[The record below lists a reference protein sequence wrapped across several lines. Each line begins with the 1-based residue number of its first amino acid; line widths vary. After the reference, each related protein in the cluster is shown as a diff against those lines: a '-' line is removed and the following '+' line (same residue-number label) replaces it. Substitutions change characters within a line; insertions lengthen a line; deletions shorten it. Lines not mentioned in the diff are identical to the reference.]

1 MPFFPQQAQQYT
13 TPAPLTLPPAPP
25 TLATLMPSLFP
36 THPPPPVYDHA
47 VALRYSNQPYQYN
60 FDFAPGTPVV
70 YCAYG
75 ANPIPSY
82 NTPYKK
88 CIPYHPLCG
97 ITFTVSVPFTQW
109 QYF

>member
-1 MPFFPQQAQQYT
+1 M
-13 TPAPLTLPPAPP
+13 
-25 TLATLMPSLFP
+25 
-36 THPPPPVYDHA
+36 
-47 VALRYSNQPYQYN
+47 RYANQPYQYN

-75 ANPIPSY
+75 ANPIPVY

-97 ITFTVSVPFTQW
+97 ITFTVG
-109 QYF
+109 